1 MKSVATLL
9 FSTFA
14 TFYGII
20 TNIIARGACNTRP
33 HKIPLNVKLTQPP
46 HGLGT
51 SARSPMRGRKA
62 QHFASDRIKIAI
74 SFR

>member
-33 HKIPLNVKLTQPP
+33 HKIPLNVKPTQAP

-51 SARSPMRGRKA
+51 SARSPMRGREA
-62 QHFASDRIKIAI
+62 QDFASDRIKIAI

>member
-14 TFYGII
+14 TFSGII
-20 TNIIARGACNTRP
+20 RSIIARGACDSPPREISLKRKP
-33 HKIPLNVKLTQPP
+33 TQAP

-51 SARSPMRGRKA
+51 SCGSPMRGREA
-62 QHFASDRIKIAI
+62 QDFASDRIKIAI